1 MALDERFALKFGKAV
16 AALISLVPPH
26 ASHCIAIGSPEAV
39 DQLGVVLEMAIQGGP
54 LSGKRPLH
62 TSEFHLPPGGPRAY
76 PILTRHT
83 RRNWGY
89 YCRLKYDGLLVA
101 SM

>member
-1 MALDERFALKFGKAV
+1 MALDERLALKIGKPG
-16 AALISLVPPH
+16 AALVSLVPPH
-26 ASHCIAIGSPEAV
+26 VNHGFAIGSLETI
-39 DQLGVVLEMAIQGGP
+39 DQVSVVLEMGSQGGP

-76 PILTRHT
+76 PVLSLHT

-89 YCRLKYDGLLVA
+89 YWRLKYDGLLVA